1 MKCRNAPIEE
11 LEAEFFGTNEGEQQ
25 SAGKLEL
32 SMGGTLFLDEVEK
45 LPSEMG
51 DKLAEALLH
60 GLPSREKGGKPRMF
74 DVRVIAACD
83 SNLKRLAAKGLFLR
97 KQLVAHLPAAEAPF
111 SGGCFPA
118 AFLQLAR

>member
-1 MKCRNAPIEE
+1 
-11 LEAEFFGTNEGEQQ
+11 
-25 SAGKLEL
+25 
-32 SMGGTLFLDEVEK
+32 MGGTLFLDEVEK

-83 SNLKRLAAKGLFLR
+83 STSSVWQTRACSRVSCTSLFSIQRCAYRLCVSA
-97 KQLVAHLPAAEAPF
+97 
-111 SGGCFPA
+111 
-118 AFLQLAR
+118 